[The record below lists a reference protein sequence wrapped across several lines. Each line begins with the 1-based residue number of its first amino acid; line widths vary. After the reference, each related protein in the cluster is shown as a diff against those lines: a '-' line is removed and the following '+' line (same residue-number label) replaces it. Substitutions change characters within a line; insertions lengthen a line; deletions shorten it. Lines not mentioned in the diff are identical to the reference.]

1 MRVINLVTVPVH
13 AQIGLTCPSCSR
25 ERGRAMGVC
34 GVGCG
39 GDAAAAVAAAAGTC
53 SSGDPWRHP
62 SYAPC
67 QLCGGWSGPPGSG
80 RRWLCGDAL
89 MCAPSQHLRSADRC
103 SPASGT
109 PVDTPGHLWI
119 LSDRRH
125 AQDLKMRTEKEKGW
139 VGRGGQR
146 RKGRESVQDESSH
159 KNAQRFQAY
168 THAKQTRTSESKW
181 SRNKDVEKS
190 QKENKRERERDGGM
204 LDYLPS
210 GQNDS
215 PKDSSFFLSCEWK
228 KKKKL
233 NSCAIIFIWFC
244 FAILYFEKIPK
255 SRCPKVRYQFV
266 LLKLSSPCVHPSVTF
281 SAYSQSLSGG
291 FLFGRLF

>member
-62 SYAPC
+62 SYVPC

-80 RRWLCGDAL
+80 RRWLCGDAP
-89 MCAPSQHLRSADRC
+89 MCAPSQHLRSAGRC

-125 AQDLKMRTEKEKGW
+125 ARDLKMRTEKEKC
-139 VGRGGQR
+139 GGGLKKKGKGKCA
-146 RKGRESVQDESSH
+146 RKMNPH
-159 KNAQRFQAY
+159 TKRFQAD
-168 THAKQTRTSESKW
+168 THGKQTRTSDSKW

-190 QKENKRERERDGGM
+190 QKENKRGWERESESEM
-204 LDYLPS
+204 EE
-210 GQNDS
+210 
-215 PKDSSFFLSCEWK
+215 C
-228 KKKKL
+228 
-233 NSCAIIFIWFC
+233 
-244 FAILYFEKIPK
+244 
-255 SRCPKVRYQFV
+255 
-266 LLKLSSPCVHPSVTF
+266 
-281 SAYSQSLSGG
+281 
-291 FLFGRLF
+291 